1 MLKRV
6 VSRAGGVVR
15 RPVEKYNM
23 AVLGAVTVGIIVVL
37 LVALVQVAGAGIGKV
52 RYDADFA
59 QAAGVSPGDSITVA
73 GVSVGTVAAT
83 RLAGDHVVV
92 TLEVDDD
99 VKLGA
104 DTTASIQLTT
114 LLGSRYVE
122 LKPAGTGSLPGGRIN
137 LAHTAVPYDL
147 QQLIT
152 SATTTFE
159 QVDFANIGE
168 TMSTLS
174 AQLEGTPELIPQ
186 VLTNVESLA
195 SIMADR
201 RGQVGSL
208 LSSTKVLTDVIRKQ
222 QGNLGSL
229 IAQGREVLQE
239 INSRRAMIDQ
249 LFAATTELVD
259 QLQTIVVDNRPAV
272 DELITN
278 LNGML
283 QTLATNDD
291 LLRNALQILPV
302 PIRNFANVTGTA
314 NEADFTSIAGPFV
327 DSWMCAIS
335 GRANQ
340 VNLPEYLKDC
350 K

>member
-1 MLKRV
+1 MASK
-6 VSRAGGVVR
+6 AGRIIR
-15 RPVEKYNM
+15 RPVEKHNK
-23 AVLGAVTVGIIVVL
+23 AVLGAITVGIILVMLIAL
-37 LVALVQVAGAGIGKV
+37 LQIANAGIGKTE
-52 RYDADFA
+52 YDADFA
-59 QAAGVSPGDSITVA
+59 QAAGVSSGDSITVA
-73 GVSVGTVAAT
+73 GVQVGTVKAT
-83 RLAGDHVVV
+83 RLAGDHVVL

-122 LKPAGTGSLPGGRIN
+122 LKPAGAGSLPDGRLN
-137 LAHTAVPYDL
+137 LAHTQVPYDL
-147 QQLIT
+147 QQLID

-159 QVDFANIGE
+159 QVDFADIGE

-174 AQLEGTPELIPQ
+174 DQLEGTPELMPQ
-186 VLTNVESLA
+186 VLTNVESLS

-201 RGQVGSL
+201 RSQVGSL
-208 LSSTKVLTDVIRKQ
+208 LTSTRQLTDVIRKQ

-229 IAQGREVLQE
+229 VAQGREVLQE
-239 INSRRAMIDQ
+239 INTRRSTINQ
-249 LFAATTELVD
+249 LFSATTELVD
-259 QLQTIVVDNRPAV
+259 QLKTIVVDDRPAI
-272 DELITN
+272 DELIVN
-278 LNGML
+278 LTGML
-283 QTLATNDD
+283 QTLSSNDD

-302 PIRNFANVTGTA
+302 PIRNFANVSGTA

-327 DSWMCAIS
+327 DSWMCAVS

-340 VNLPEYLKDC
+340 LNLPEYLKDC